1 MISLVIRIAKFEDD
15 FTITFL
21 IQVMQCLQLLQV

>member
-1 MISLVIRIAKFEDD
+1 MISIVIRIAKFEDD

-21 IQVMQCLQLLQV
+21 IQVL